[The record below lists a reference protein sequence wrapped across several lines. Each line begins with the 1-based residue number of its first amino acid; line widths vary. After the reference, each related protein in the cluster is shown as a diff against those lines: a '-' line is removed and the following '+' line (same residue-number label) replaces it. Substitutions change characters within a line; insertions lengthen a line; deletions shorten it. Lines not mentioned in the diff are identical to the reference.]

1 MSYRLDQ
8 PECMLGHI
16 LALEGVRDSA
26 SMIHGPSGC
35 KMYPSEL
42 CERSF
47 STRKE
52 RPESRN
58 VFSIQSKYYSYQPRL
73 PCTFLDEDTYISGAA
88 DRLEELYSSLVSSGP
103 GLIGVINSPGSS
115 LIGEDLNRLSS
126 RIPTLLVESA
136 GYSGTLSEG
145 FSRCCVS
152 IMELLSPKRVGN
164 HGVNILGLGIWQLN
178 WKDTY
183 DELVRI
189 LGLCGIDV
197 ICAPFAGSST
207 DDLKA
212 SANAELNI
220 VVIPEYGE
228 ELAGYYES
236 EFGIPYVTGVPL
248 GFDAMD
254 GWIRMICSALG
265 KDPGPA
271 LEDLLSWRR
280 RSARKISELAAR
292 HMHFRGMTFSVE
304 SDESVVSAVTD
315 FLYGYLGLIPV
326 ALNVPEGTGCA
337 SVIERYGSKGIPVS
351 EGVWN
356 TPADVSVAK
365 GTVIQSLLE
374 RGMVRGGS
382 DIASPSRTRVSI
394 MENPLFGTLGTVLL
408 LQNVIDS
415 LAKK

>member
-16 LALEGVRDSA
+16 LALEGVKDSA

-42 CERSF
+42 CERSYN
-47 STRKE
+47 TRKE

-73 PCTFLDEDTYISGAA
+73 PCTFLDEGTYISGAA
-88 DRLEELYSSLVSSGP
+88 DRLEELYASLVSSGP

-115 LIGEDLNRLSS
+115 LIGEDLSRLSS
-126 RIPTLLVESA
+126 DIPTLLVEST

-145 FSRCCVS
+145 FQRCCVS
-152 IMELLSPKRVGN
+152 ILRLLSPKREGC

-178 WKDTY
+178 WTDTI

-189 LGLCGIDV
+189 LDLCGIDV
-197 ICAPFAGSST
+197 ITAPFAGSST
-207 DDLKA
+207 EDLKA

-228 ELAGYYES
+228 DVARYYES
-236 EFGIPYVTGVPL
+236 EFGIPYVTCVPL

-254 GWIRMICSALG
+254 GWIRTVCSALG
-265 KDPGPA
+265 KDPTPA
-271 LEDLLSWRR
+271 LEDLASWRR
-280 RSARKISELAAR
+280 RSAQKISALAAR

-337 SVIERYGSKGIPVS
+337 SVIGRYAEKGIPIS
-351 EGVWN
+351 DDVWN
-356 TPADVSVAK
+356 TPADVAVAK
-365 GTVIQSLLE
+365 GTVIQSLME

-382 DIASPSRTRVSI
+382 DMAAPSRTRVSI
-394 MENPLFGTLGTVLL
+394 LDTPLMGTVGTVLL